1 MTIKELTK
9 VYQTSDGKVFATMAE
24 AELHEE
30 VEMRRTAIGAMRDYA
45 KYRHGVTICA
55 SGIDEALVKFGFVF
69 DPKKFDQ
76 KEVDEVRKAV
86 ERGMGIYRS
95 DDWTGRRSIPSRY
108 GDVCG

>member
-45 KYRHGVTICA
+45 KYQHGVTICA

-76 KEVDEVRKAV
+76 KEVDKVRKAV
-86 ERGMGIYRS
+86 ECGMVVIRP
-95 DDWTGRRSIPSRY
+95 DEWTEVRSIPARA
-108 GDVCG
+108 GNWR